1 MIQYILTIFI
11 VCLAMGIALYKLYTS
26 LKKPEDA
33 CNGCA
38 SKGCDGCGV
47 ADLKREIEEKR
58 QKRNQIL

>member
-1 MIQYILTIFI
+1 MIQYIVTIVI
-11 VCLAMGIALYKLYTS
+11 VSVAMGIAIYKLYTS
-26 LKKPEDA
+26 VKKPEDA
-33 CNGCA
+33 CNSCA